1 MRTQPD
7 MRTKSHR
14 LHPVFLVASIS
25 LFVVG
30 IASADIRLPAII
42 GSHMVMQQESAASIW
57 GWADPGETVEV
68 KASWSSNT
76 EKATAG
82 ADGKWSVSL
91 QTPVAGG
98 PFSITIRGK
107 NEIDLIDVLVGE
119 VWLASGQS
127 NMQMPLK
134 HPTPGYDVPVLN
146 HEEEIRNA
154 NYPDLRLF
162 LVPYTAVDEPQEVG
176 KGEWKRC
183 SPESVERVSA
193 VGYFFA
199 RQLHQELG
207 VPVGMIAA
215 SQGASALES
224 WTRHEVL
231 AAHTEYSPILERYQ
245 EALRNLPEAKAKYE
259 KDIAA
264 WKALSPDEQA
274 DVVQPWRPYGDY
286 KFCAPST
293 LWNGMIHPLIP
304 FAMRGVIFYQGEEN
318 TIWTLDYRTLFGRMM
333 QSWRDAWSNPDLF
346 FFYAQLSSYD
356 VNRLSP
362 IGKVWVEWHSVG
374 GVKATTSDENWAGVQ
389 EAQLKSLS
397 FPNTGMAVT
406 IDIGEPLNVHP
417 PNKQEVARRLALNA
431 LAKTYG
437 KNVIYSGP
445 IYRSMRT
452 DDGKAV
458 ICFEPLQSPLASRDD
473 RPLVGFKVAGADRVF
488 HPARARIE
496 DDTVVVWSDAV
507 RDPIAVR
514 YAWGSD
520 PENNLV
526 NEAGLPA
533 SPFRTDNR
541 QVSSTQ

>member
-1 MRTQPD
+1 MKHDTSYD
-7 MRTKSHR
+7 LIR
-14 LHPVFLVASIS
+14 LLQSSRLALLVLLAAGPV
-25 LFVVG
+25 
-30 IASADIRLPAII
+30 SADIRLPAII
-42 GSHMVMQQESAASIW
+42 GDHMVMQQSARAPLW
-57 GWADPGETVEV
+57 GWADPGETIRVSAAWV
-68 KASWSSNT
+68 PASET
-76 EKATAG
+76 VTAG
-82 ADGKWSVSL
+82 KDGKWRLDL
-91 QTPVAGG
+91 QTPAAGG
-98 PFSITIRGK
+98 PYTITLSGK
-107 NEIDLIDVLVGE
+107 NEIILKDVLIGE

-154 NYPDLRLF
+154 NYPEVRLF
-162 LVPYTAVDEPQEVG
+162 LVPYTAVDEPQEGG

-183 SPESVERVSA
+183 SPESVPRVSA

-231 AAHTEYSPILERYQ
+231 AAHAEYAPILERYQ
-245 EALRNLPEAKAKYE
+245 EALRNLPISKAKYE

-264 WKALSPDEQA
+264 WKALSPAEQA
-274 DVVQPWRPYGDY
+274 QVVQPWRPYGDY

-293 LWNGMIHPLIP
+293 LWNGMIHPLVP

-333 QSWRDAWSNPDLF
+333 QSWRDAWDNPDLY

-356 VNRLSP
+356 VNRLTP
-362 IGKVWVEWHSVG
+362 VGKVWVEWHSVG
-374 GVKATTSDENWAGVQ
+374 GIKATTSDDNWARVQ

-397 FPNTGMAVT
+397 FPHTGMAVT
-406 IDIGEPLNVHP
+406 VDIGEPLNVHP
-417 PNKQEVARRLALNA
+417 PDKLEVARRLALNA

-437 KNVIYSGP
+437 RKVVHCGP

-452 DDGKAV
+452 ESGKVV
-458 ICFEPLQSPLASRDD
+458 IGFEPLQSPLASRDGG
-473 RPLVGFKVAGADRVF
+473 PLVGFKVAGADRVF
-488 HPARARIE
+488 HPAQARIE
-496 DDTVVVWSDAV
+496 GDTVVVWSDAV
-507 RDPIAVR
+507 SAPVAAR
-514 YAWGSD
+514 YAWGSW
-520 PENNLV
+520 PENNLI

-533 SPFRTDNR
+533 SPFRTD
-541 QVSSTQ
+541 TW